1 MYNVVE
7 VILTRLSSYTSD
19 FNLIEIF
26 FALLKTWIRKN
37 EDMTRSYTTEYDD
50 FKQFLRDAVKKRSR
64 MKNSRNLFKEAE
76 IQYLTIDLDA

>member
-1 MYNVVE
+1 
-7 VILTRLSSYTSD
+7 
-19 FNLIEIF
+19 
-26 FALLKTWIRKN
+26 
-37 EDMTRSYTTEYDD
+37 MTRSYTTEYDD